1 MKKFVVIYR
10 EKLISSLTDELLVM
24 HVNYLKKLHKS
35 GNLQL
40 CGPMSNNNGAVLILI
55 TNSQEEA
62 IKIIESDPFIV
73 EGYYQEFYLEE
84 FIEAN
89 EANNWLMDG
98 N

>member
-10 EKLISSLTDELLVM
+10 EKLVGSLTDELLEL
-24 HVNYLKKLHKS
+24 HVNYLKRLHKS

-40 CGPMSNNNGAVLILI
+40 CGPLSNNNGAVLILV
-55 TNSQEEA
+55 TNSRNEA
-62 IKIIESDPFIV
+62 IELIESDPFIV
-73 EGYYQEFYLEE
+73 EGYYKEFTLEE

-98 N
+98 D